1 MKNPMRNLQVE
12 TVPVSDI
19 KPWPANARTH
29 TKKQIGQIADSMRQ
43 FGWTFPILVDGS
55 NGIIAGHG
63 RLEAAKLIGFDTVPI
78 LRIEDM
84 SEAEI
89 RAYRLADNKLAE
101 NASWDEELLKLE
113 FQELIRLEPGFELT
127 TTGFEMAEIDV
138 VLGDTEPEP
147 DPALETAKS
156 DLDGPRIASRGD
168 LWLLGDRHR
177 LFCGDALADE
187 SYLILLDGEKAR
199 LGLSDPPYNV
209 KIAGNVSGLG
219 RKKHKE
225 FGMASGE
232 MSESEF
238 TRFLESSFSCMAAN
252 SVDGAIQFIFMDWR
266 HVVEVT
272 QAGLSAFGEL
282 KNICVW
288 DKKNGGMGSFY
299 RSAHEFVFVFKSGDA
314 SHVNNVELGRFGRNR
329 TNVWRYAGAS
339 SFGRGRGKAL
349 DMHPTVK
356 PVAML
361 ADAMLDCSNLKDVV
375 LDPFGGSGS
384 TIIAAERTGR
394 RARMIELDP
403 KYVDVALRRWRR
415 VTGIDPVHADSG
427 RSVGELER
435 DRDYVFERAMA

>member
-1 MKNPMRNLQVE
+1 
-12 TVPVSDI
+12 
-19 KPWPANARTH
+19 
-29 TKKQIGQIADSMRQ
+29 
-43 FGWTFPILVDGS
+43 
-55 NGIIAGHG
+55 
-63 RLEAAKLIGFDTVPI
+63 
-78 LRIEDM
+78 
-84 SEAEI
+84 
-89 RAYRLADNKLAE
+89 
-101 NASWDEELLKLE
+101 
-113 FQELIRLEPGFELT
+113 
-127 TTGFEMAEIDV
+127 
-138 VLGDTEPEP
+138 
-147 DPALETAKS
+147 
-156 DLDGPRIASRGD
+156 
-168 LWLLGDRHR
+168 
-177 LFCGDALADE
+177 
-187 SYLILLDGEKAR
+187 
-199 LGLSDPPYNV
+199 
-209 KIAGNVSGLG
+209 
-219 RKKHKE
+219 
-225 FGMASGE
+225 
-232 MSESEF
+232 
-238 TRFLESSFSCMAAN
+238 
-252 SVDGAIQFIFMDWR
+252 MDWR